1 MSHYL
6 VGGTPLLLGLT
17 VLLPLPVRLLSV
29 FRVPLSLPGLHLR
42 SPPAFPIPIL
52 TVSWSLLIPWGG
64 TRVTMFPLCFMG
76 GVHILMGG
84 GDHRPNI
91 KALDSQLWARQ
102 LTFGILQLSGGR
114 PPAAPPFIYGASRP
128 HQSRGRSGF
137 PSLGSTAD
145 HWHGFD
151 FPGGLPPHIPSII
164 HSLGKPDP
172 SNGGS
177 PHAPASVATCSL
189 SQLLKRPVRF
199 FCLGLD
205 HVLLAA
211 YVSIWCSSG
220 GFSGGLPSS
229 RVGACS
235 PSFKN
240 GSEGTSY
247 YSSAPGSGLDA
258 LPNQAVQAPSHC
270 RF

>member
-1 MSHYL
+1 MSNL
-6 VGGTPLLLGLT
+6 WRT
-17 VLLPLPVRLLSV
+17 
-29 FRVPLSLPGLHLR
+29 FNLPGGH
-42 SPPAFPIPIL
+42 PPA
-52 TVSWSLLIPWGG
+52 V
-64 TRVTMFPLCFMG
+64 
-76 GVHILMGG
+76 
-84 GDHRPNI
+84 
-91 KALDSQLWARQ
+91 
-102 LTFGILQLSGGR
+102 
-114 PPAAPPFIYGASRP
+114 PAFIYGWSRP
-128 HQSRGRSGF
+128 HLSQGGCSSHGGSGF

-145 HWHGFD
+145 DWWGFD
-151 FPGGLPPHIPSII
+151 IPGWLPPHIPLVI
-164 HSLGKPDP
+164 HGLGKPDP
-172 SNGGS
+172 SHGGS

-235 PSFKN
+235 PSFQN